1 MLLTYLLNYAIFIS
15 TTKQKA
21 VAPTKNEP
29 PPIKKERL
37 KVVNMV
43 NTDKV
48 IGFYTDVFGNEVDEY
63 EQIERYTVWYEGY
76 LFDGDTDGYNEH
88 GYDKFED
95 AITLYDAYG
104 DMIHIK
110 DNEYGVSFDYGEWS

>member
-1 MLLTYLLNYAIFIS
+1 MEVEKMINTN
-15 TTKQKA
+15 
-21 VAPTKNEP
+21 
-29 PPIKKERL
+29 KE
-37 KVVNMV
+37 V
-43 NTDKV
+43 
-48 IGFYTDVFGNEVDEY
+48 GFYTDVFGNEITEY

-76 LFDGDTDGYNEH
+76 LFEEDTDGYNEH

-95 AITLYDAYG
+95 AIALYNAYG